1 MAASDDSPISG
12 PGTGEDAPVRRTPVL
27 TEATPKDEIEDAVEV
42 PATEP
47 FASAEPE
54 ADETAEALA
63 ADGEAL
69 AIEALA
75 KTQAPASTD
84 ESGGRDTAETLGA
97 DAEVLAAAAIAG
109 AAVGA
114 AGATA
119 AASPAAG
126 GASSASTGPSGSA
139 GSGGAG
145 GSGGASASSMASAP
159 QPAGGGGFG
168 RVVTAGVAAVIGGVI
183 AIAAQPYLAPYL
195 GAPAGANPAALAALS
210 ERVTKLEGGAVQ
222 IAANA
227 KAIAALQA
235 AAKAAPAA
243 PAAAPAP
250 VASGEALPVSDALA
264 ARLGELAGRVEAL
277 TGQGDVLTRLTG
289 ELGAYSGELSAVKT
303 RLETMATAIATASS
317 DITAAKEQLA
327 ALSASDEKTATEI
340 AGLQA
345 ALVAVDGRLGAVVGL
360 SADLKTRMEAIEGTK
375 GGALG
380 DRSLA
385 TVALALTAFSRDLDA
400 GKPFAE
406 PLAVLAPLLPEPA
419 PAAVVAAAPK
429 GLPTVATL
437 RAGFEEV
444 ASQLDI
450 AVTRA
455 EGGSTMLDRLL
466 ASAKTLVQVRSTEPG
481 AAPPTRNPVEEIRA
495 ALALGDLPGALAVAK
510 ALPPQT
516 AGLVGDWTKQLQA
529 RVEASGF
536 LTAAGAQFLA
546 RVAAAVN

>member
-47 FASAEPE
+47 LESAEPE

-75 KTQAPASTD
+75 KVQAPADTD
-84 ESGGRDTAETLGA
+84 ESGGGDTAETLGA
-97 DAEVLAAAAIAG
+97 DAEVLAATAL
-109 AAVGA
+109 VGA
-114 AGATA
+114 TLGAA
-119 AASPAAG
+119 AASATSSAP
-126 GASSASTGPSGSA
+126 SASTAPAAAAPAANGA
-139 GSGGAG
+139 SGGG
-145 GSGGASASSMASAP
+145 GSGGAASARAAASEP
-159 QPAGGGGFG
+159 PPASGGGFG

-195 GAPAGANPAALAALS
+195 GAPAGADPAAIAALS
-210 ERVTKLEGGAVQ
+210 ERVTRLEGSAVQ

-243 PAAAPAP
+243 APAP
-250 VASGEALPVSDALA
+250 VASGAAAPVSDALA
-264 ARLGELAGRVEAL
+264 GRLGELAGRVEAL

-289 ELGAYSGELSAVKT
+289 ELGAYSGEISAVKT
-303 RLETMATAIATASS
+303 RLETMATAIATTSG
-317 DITAAKEQLA
+317 DVTALKEQLA

-450 AVTRA
+450 AVIRA
-455 EGGSTMLDRLL
+455 EGGGSMLDRLV

-481 AAPPTRNPVEEIRA
+481 AAPPTGNPVEEIRA

-510 ALPPQT
+510 ALPPET
-516 AGLVGDWTKQLQA
+516 AGLVGDWTRQLQA

-536 LTAAGAQFLA
+536 LTAAGAQLLA

>member
-27 TEATPKDEIEDAVEV
+27 TEATPRDEIEDAVEV
-42 PATEP
+42 TATEP
-47 FASAEPE
+47 LESAEPE

-75 KTQAPASTD
+75 KVQAPAETD
-84 ESGGRDTAETLGA
+84 ESGGGDTAETLGA
-97 DAEVLAAAAIAG
+97 DAEVLAATALVGATLG
-109 AAVGA
+109 AAA
-114 AGATA
+114 ASAASSSSSTAAPTA
-119 AASPAAG
+119 AAPAAD
-126 GASSASTGPSGSA
+126 SGS
-139 GSGGAG
+139 GGGGAG
-145 GSGGASASSMASAP
+145 GSASARAAASEP
-159 QPAGGGGFG
+159 PPASGGGFG

-195 GAPAGANPAALAALS
+195 GAPAGADPAAIAALS
-210 ERVTKLEGGAVQ
+210 ERVTRLEGSAVQ
-222 IAANA
+222 IAANS

-243 PAAAPAP
+243 ANAP
-250 VASGEALPVSDALA
+250 VASGEAAPVSDALA
-264 ARLGELAGRVEAL
+264 GRLGELAGRVEAL

-303 RLETMATAIATASS
+303 RLETMATAIATTSG
-317 DITAAKEQLA
+317 DVTALKEQLA

-437 RAGFEEV
+437 RAGFESV

-455 EGGSTMLDRLL
+455 EGGGSMLDRLL

-481 AAPPTRNPVEEIRA
+481 AAPPTSNPVEEIRA
-495 ALALGDLPGALAVAK
+495 ALALGDLPGALAVAR
-510 ALPPQT
+510 ALPPET